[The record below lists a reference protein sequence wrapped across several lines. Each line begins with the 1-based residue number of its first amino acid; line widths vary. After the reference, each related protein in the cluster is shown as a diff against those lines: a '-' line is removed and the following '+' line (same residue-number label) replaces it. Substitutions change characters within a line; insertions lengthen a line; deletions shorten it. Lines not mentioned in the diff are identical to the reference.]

1 MVTNSSTKLLGL
13 SPRRKNAIFFLRASF
28 FLGQELPELPE
39 RDLTI
44 SLLPSEKELLSSY
57 TNHSLVSKHH
67 PQAQKTPL
75 LSQRRV
81 CHRETAQAVLRRFSA
96 PKSKKRPDPE
106 DSAIGHKVE
115 LSCAV
120 SRCSLSLSASLLLL
134 LLLLLLLRHL
144 LLSCLEIVRRSQA
157 SLSAPLLWHT
167 DRHR

>member
-13 SPRRKNAIFFLRASF
+13 SPRRKNAIFFLRASV

-115 LSCAV
+115 LSCADLLTRFKHV
-120 SRCSLSLSASLLLL
+120 TTTTIASAETLGRKYSLSLPRLK
-134 LLLLLLLRHL
+134 
-144 LLSCLEIVRRSQA
+144 
-157 SLSAPLLWHT
+157 PLLNEIL
-167 DRHR
+167 

>member
-13 SPRRKNAIFFLRASF
+13 SPRRKNAIFFLRASV

-57 TNHSLVSKHH
+57 TNHSLVSTHH

-115 LSCAV
+115 LSCADLLTRFKHV
-120 SRCSLSLSASLLLL
+120 TTTTIASTETLGRKYSLSLPRLK
-134 LLLLLLLRHL
+134 
-144 LLSCLEIVRRSQA
+144 
-157 SLSAPLLWHT
+157 PLLNEIL
-167 DRHR
+167 

>member
-13 SPRRKNAIFFLRASF
+13 SPLRKNAIFFLLASV
-28 FLGQELPELPE
+28 FLGQELPE

-44 SLLPSEKELLSSY
+44 SLLPSEKKLLSSH

-67 PQAQKTPL
+67 PHAQKTPL
-75 LSQRRV
+75 LNQRRV

-115 LSCAV
+115 LSCADLLARFTHV
-120 SRCSLSLSASLLLL
+120 TTTTIASAETLGRKYSLSLPRLK
-134 LLLLLLLRHL
+134 
-144 LLSCLEIVRRSQA
+144 
-157 SLSAPLLWHT
+157 PLL
-167 DRHR
+167 DEIL